1 MSIAHIR
8 LTLEQ
13 EDSKNAAMRL
23 NAVYRLAIDPGDG
36 ERQYFCQRGTKDA
49 MATDLPPR
57 GTPLKQQ
64 PWTTALYALLF
75 LAGLYTLYFAASLLI
90 PIVLALLLSLQF
102 SPLVATLNRFYVPR
116 AISAALLLV
125 AIGGP
130 FTLLGMELVDPA
142 QKWIKRVPEVTAKLN
157 EQFTT
162 ISEALSPSPQ
172 ESPADQAQPKP
183 EKDTGILNF
192 FGWFDDDEEDQAKTG
207 TAQKPAAPE
216 PSTALSDRLVV
227 GGIELTMTVLAQTPV
242 FLAQTLVCIIL
253 VVFLLVYG
261 PGVYNTAIEVLPQIR
276 DKTQASQLAADT
288 QRELSRYIL
297 TVSLINLGLGIVT
310 ATVLWLMRFEDP
322 VLWGTMVALLN
333 FAPYVG
339 TILSLAI
346 LMLAGLSQYGLEWNA
361 VLPAG
366 AFFILNAL
374 EAQLITPMVLGR
386 NMRMNPLI
394 IMLWLVIWGWLW
406 GMAGVLIA
414 VPLLVCIKLILA
426 RSELCRPWLRLI
438 ESRAD

>member
-1 MSIAHIR
+1 M
-8 LTLEQ
+8 
-13 EDSKNAAMRL
+13 
-23 NAVYRLAIDPGDG
+23 
-36 ERQYFCQRGTKDA
+36 
-49 MATDLPPR
+49 
-57 GTPLKQQ
+57 
-64 PWTTALYALLF
+64 YALLF
-75 LAGLYTLYFAASLLI
+75 LAGLYTIYFAASLLI

-116 AISAALLLV
+116 AVSAALLLV

-130 FTLLGMELVDPA
+130 FTLLGMELVEPA
-142 QKWIKRVPEVTAKLN
+142 QKWMKRVPEVTAKVN
-157 EQFTT
+157 EQLTT
-162 ISEALSPSPQ
+162 ISEVLAPASQQVPAPQ
-172 ESPADQAQPKP
+172 AEPDP

-192 FGWFDDDEEDQAKTG
+192 FGWFDDEEEKEVKAG
-207 TAQKPAAPE
+207 KPQPPSVPE
-216 PSTALSDRLVV
+216 HSTALTDRLVV
-227 GGIELTMTVLAQTPV
+227 GGIEVTMTVLAETPV
-242 FLAQTLVCIIL
+242 FLAQSLVCIIL

-261 PGVYNTAIEVLPQIR
+261 PGVYNTAIEVMPQIR
-276 DKTQASQLAADT
+276 DKSQASQLVADT

-297 TVSLINLGLGIVT
+297 TVSLINLGLGLVT
-310 ATVLWLMRFEDP
+310 AGVLWLMRFEDP
-322 VLWGTMVALLN
+322 LLWGTMVALLN

-339 TILSLAI
+339 TIISLGVLTI
-346 LMLAGLSQYGLEWNA
+346 AGLSQYGLEWEA

-426 RSELCRPWLRLI
+426 RSEICKPWLRLI

>member
-1 MSIAHIR
+1 MVA
-8 LTLEQ
+8 Q
-13 EDSKNAAMRL
+13 GK
-23 NAVYRLAIDPGDG
+23 
-36 ERQYFCQRGTKDA
+36 
-49 MATDLPPR
+49 
-57 GTPLKQQ
+57 Q

-75 LAGLYTLYFAASLLI
+75 LASLYTLYFAASLLI

-116 AISAALLLV
+116 AVSAALLLV

-130 FTLLGMELVDPA
+130 FTLLGMELVEPA
-142 QKWIKRVPEVTAKLN
+142 QKWMKRVPEVTAKVN
-157 EQFTT
+157 EQLTT
-162 ISEALSPSPQ
+162 ISEVLAPAAQQAPAQ
-172 ESPADQAQPKP
+172 QAESNPD
-183 EKDTGILNF
+183 KDTGILNF
-192 FGWFDDDEEDQAKTG
+192 FGWFDDEEEDQVKAGK
-207 TAQKPAAPE
+207 AQPPSAPE
-216 PSTALSDRLVV
+216 HSTALTDRLVV
-227 GGIELTMTVLAQTPV
+227 GGIEVTMTVLAETPV
-242 FLAQTLVCIIL
+242 FLAQCLVCIIL

-261 PGVYNTAIEVLPQIR
+261 PGVYHTAIEVLPQIR
-276 DKTQASQLAADT
+276 DKSQASQLVADT

-297 TVSLINLGLGIVT
+297 TVSLINLGLGLVT
-310 ATVLWLMRFEDP
+310 AGVLWLMHFEDP
-322 VLWGTMVALLN
+322 LLWGTMVALLN

-339 TILSLAI
+339 TIISLGVLTI
-346 LMLAGLSQYGLEWNA
+346 AGLSQYGLEWEA

-414 VPLLVCIKLILA
+414 VPLLVCSKLILA
-426 RSELCRPWLRLI
+426 RSEICKPWLRLI

>member
-1 MSIAHIR
+1 
-8 LTLEQ
+8 
-13 EDSKNAAMRL
+13 
-23 NAVYRLAIDPGDG
+23 
-36 ERQYFCQRGTKDA
+36 
-49 MATDLPPR
+49 MATDLPPC
-57 GTPLKQQ
+57 GTPLKQE
-64 PWTTALYALLF
+64 PWTKALYALLF

-142 QKWIKRVPEVTAKLN
+142 QKWIERVPEVTAKLN
-157 EQFTT
+157 EQFTN
-162 ISEALSPSPQ
+162 ISEALSPAPQ
-172 ESPADQAQPKP
+172 EKPADQAQPGP

-192 FGWFDDDEEDQAKTG
+192 FGWFDDDEEEVAKTEI
-207 TAQKPAAPE
+207 AQKPAAAQPG
-216 PSTALSDRLVV
+216 TALADRLVV
-227 GGIELTMTVLAQTPV
+227 GGIELTMTVLAETPV

-297 TVSLINLGLGIVT
+297 TVSLINLGLGLVT
-310 ATVLWLMRFEDP
+310 ATVLWLLRFEDP

-339 TILSLAI
+339 TIISLGV
-346 LMLAGLSQYGLEWNA
+346 LMMAGLSQYGLEWNA

-366 AFFILNAL
+366 AFFILNSL

-426 RSELCRPWLRLI
+426 RSELCKPWLQLI